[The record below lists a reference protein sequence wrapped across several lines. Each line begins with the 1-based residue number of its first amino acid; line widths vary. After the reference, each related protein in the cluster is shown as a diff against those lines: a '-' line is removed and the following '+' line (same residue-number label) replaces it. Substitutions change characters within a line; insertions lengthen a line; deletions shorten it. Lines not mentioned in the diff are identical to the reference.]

1 MEIKKSQYL
10 KEQEKGFCVCCP
22 ICKTVLIRA
31 QKGLDG
37 VIKCSQCGIFVH
49 ILIGDERIVVDLE

>member
-10 KEQEKGFCVCCP
+10 KEQGKGFYVCCP

-37 VIKCSQCGIFVH
+37 VITF
-49 ILIGDERIVVDLE
+49 LYL